1 MNSGKLNK
9 RLTLRSK
16 TQSTDGT
23 GFVTDDSVADTTIWA
38 MVKPIS
44 AKRNLEEGRD
54 FSATSMEVTI
64 RYNANLVTNIGDYIL
79 VYLNDEY
86 HIHNFVTV
94 DEENNYVKLICSK
107 S

>member
-9 RLTLRSK
+9 RLTIRAK

-23 GFVTDDSVADTTIWA
+23 GFVSDDSVADTTIWA

-54 FSATSMEVTI
+54 FNAVSMEVTI
-64 RYNANLVTNIGDYIL
+64 RYNANLVTNIGDYTL
-79 VYLNDEY
+79 VYLTNVY
-86 HIHNFVTV
+86 QIHSFITM
-94 DEENNYVKLICSK
+94 DEENHYVKLICSR
-107 S
+107 